1 MSQINYRHILLTLGL
16 FLFTLISF
24 AQDPPVKKPLE
35 QPVKRD
41 TLGVKN
47 DSIPPIVLSQDSI
60 QTDTTLQKQ
69 PFLLDKITYKAKD
82 YTKISRK
89 EKKIYLY
96 NEAELY
102 YQDTELKAGIIVLDY
117 SKNEVY
123 AGRIKDTAGVLTQYP
138 YFKQGNDVIEP
149 DSIRFNFDTKKA
161 LIWNSR
167 TTQQDFNVFGEVTK
181 KENDSVIFI
190 KNAKFTTAKDL
201 DDPEYYFYARRIKM
215 VPKKKIITGL
225 TNMYIANVPT
235 PIGLPFAYFPLNNEK
250 SVSGIIMPTPGES
263 GSRGYFLQNG
273 GYYLA
278 INDYVD
284 LAILGDYFTN
294 GSYGLRLDSKY
305 SLRYKFRGNIN
316 FRFENQINSQRGFP
330 DFSKSTIYNI
340 RWSHSKDAK
349 SNPNS
354 TFSASVNL
362 GSSTYYQQSINQL
375 NAINNINNN
384 LSSSIS
390 YSKRFTGY
398 PAVNLS
404 LTATHSQN
412 ANTESINLTLPSLQ
426 TSVERIY
433 PFAKRDGLKKGIIK
447 NINFQYNLRG
457 ENRIATTDS
466 LFFKKEMFDDAKIGA
481 QHSLPISTNFK
492 LFKHFSISMGGNY
505 EESWTLKTTSRSDY
519 DTMGTTDLSDDI
531 ASIKDTISGF
541 DAFRKYSFGASLGTT
556 IYGTFDFGE
565 DKKIQAIR
573 HVMRP
578 SVSYSISPSF
588 EQFYDE
594 YISDADGNTT
604 QYTRFEDALFGS
616 PGLNRSSSIG
626 FSLSNTIEAKVRDRD
641 STATES
647 KKITILN
654 NLNFSTSYNIAA
666 DSLEWSPL
674 RMSGST
680 AFFDKKMSVNFN
692 ATFDPY
698 AIDNNGTRINT
709 FNIDNNGSL
718 FRMTNAGLNL
728 SYSLSNKKSGKGK
741 DEDRFSN
748 TDAGGR
754 DDDLFGQNIDF
765 RDRLEEED
773 EEDKEELDN
782 EFYETKVPWN
792 LRLGYSMTYSNSNR
806 QNEISNNSLMFSG
819 DINLSPKWK
828 VGGSSGYDF
837 KNGGITNTS
846 LRFNRDLD
854 SWRLDFSWYPFN
866 TNTSW
871 NFFIGIKSGVLS
883 DIKWEKRRE
892 PDRRL

>member
-1 MSQINYRHILLTLGL
+1 MSQTNHRHILLTLGL
-16 FLFTLISF
+16 FLFTLFSF

-41 TLGVKN
+41 SVTVKN
-47 DSIPPIVLSQDSI
+47 DSIPPLVLPKDST

-89 EKKIYLY
+89 ENKIYLY

-102 YQDTELKAGIIVLDY
+102 YQDTELKAGIIILDY
-117 SKNEVY
+117 AKNEVY

-138 YFKQGNDVIEP
+138 YFKQGADVIEP

-167 TTQQDFNVFGEVTK
+167 TTQQDFNVFGEMTK

-235 PIGLPFAYFPLNNEK
+235 PIGLPFAYFPLSTEK
-250 SVSGIIMPTPGES
+250 SVSGLLFPSFGES
-263 GSRGYFLQNG
+263 GERGYFLQNG

-278 INDYVD
+278 LSDYFD
-284 LAILGDYFTN
+284 LALVGNYWTN
-294 GSYGLRLDSKY
+294 GSYGLRVDSKY
-305 SLRYKFRGNIN
+305 AKRYKFRGNIN
-316 FRFENQINSQRGFP
+316 INFENEINSQRGFP
-330 DFSKSTIYNI
+330 DFSRSTRYNI

-362 GSSTYYQQSINQL
+362 GSSTYYRESINAN

-398 PAVNLS
+398 PSVNMS

-412 ANTESINLTLPSLQ
+412 ANTESINLTLPTLQ
-426 TSVERIY
+426 ASVERIY
-433 PFAKRDGLKKGIIK
+433 PFAKRDGIKKGIIK
-447 NINFQYNLRG
+447 NINFQYSVRG

-466 LFFKKEMFDDAKIGA
+466 LFFKKEMFDEAKIGM
-481 QHSLPISTNFK
+481 QHSIPINTNFK
-492 LFKHFSISMGGNY
+492 LFKHFSVSMGGNY

-519 DTMGTTDLSDDI
+519 DTMGTADTSDDI

-541 DAFRKYSFGASLGTT
+541 DAFRKYSFGASVGTT

-578 SVSYSISPSF
+578 SVSYSVSPSF

-594 YISDADGNTT
+594 YISDAEGNTT

-626 FSLSNTIEAKVRDRD
+626 ISLSNTVEAKVRDKD
-641 STATES
+641 STATEA
-647 KKITILN
+647 KKIVLLN

-666 DSLEWSPL
+666 DSLQWSPL

-680 AFFDKKMSVNFN
+680 AFFDQKMSVNFS

-709 FNIDNNGSL
+709 FNIENNGSL

-728 SYSLSNKKSGKGK
+728 SYSFSNSGSGKG
-741 DEDRFSN
+741 EEGDRFSN
-748 TDAGGR
+748 TDTGGR
-754 DDDLFGQNIDF
+754 DDDLFGENVDF
-765 RDRLEEED
+765 RDRLEQD
-773 EEDKEELDN
+773 EEDGAEDVDSEN
-782 EFYETKVPWN
+782 YNYKVPWN
-792 LRLGYSMTYSNSNR
+792 LRVGYAMTYSNNNR

-819 DINLSPKWK
+819 DIKLSPKWK
-828 VGGSSGYDF
+828 IGGSSGFDF
-837 KNGGITNTS
+837 KNSGITNTS

-866 TNTSW
+866 ANTSW

-883 DIKWEKRRE
+883 DIKYEKQRE
-892 PDRRL
+892 RDRNL